1 MIIDLQARHIF
12 KAHKQEFE
20 IGYVFFRVLDE
31 NERVVRVT
39 TPCKWP
45 AAPAADRIPDKAST
59 MKLNRRGD
67 SGSP

>member
-31 NERVVRVT
+31 NERVIRVLE
-39 TPCKWP
+39 
-45 AAPAADRIPDKAST
+45 
-59 MKLNRRGD
+59 MGD
-67 SGSP
+67 PTRDQMGNHTL